1 MNSNFPLMTTFID
14 PNIRDVYQQLLHFFE
29 SDQANLKVKRTLASA
44 TTALSV
50 LDFHLQTLSK
60 NTISYPYL
68 KEVWEED
75 FFPVDQ
81 WENKHFLLHTALT
94 SENLLQ
100 GRDLPDLPLEV
111 DLTDSVVEDL
121 KKYTVSWWQERVAA
135 HQASQEKLKNLQTL
149 KLNFSQYDCQCVECL
164 NSFRN
169 QLRMVYTQKQQEIIN
184 QHEEKMFDAIVTK
197 SLGDISQ
204 LYQQMKRFLDG
215 NLSQA
220 RHHLRRSS
228 ATKCE
233 IETRAELQK
242 VFGHTGSLGKV
253 YVEKLKA
260 YLLGIM
266 VDEQIRPEIL
276 SEQDWTKFYQQAG
289 LGIWQQPN
297 FIKREFLKYLRTV
310 LSFKRKDIS
319 STILSSYLGQ
329 FWIHSTARRMN
340 RKIIYHMG
348 PTNSGKTY
356 HAIEALCTAKR
367 GCYLAPLR
375 LLASELYDTMNS
387 KGVPTT
393 LLTGEEVIEK
403 SGATHYSATVE
414 MAKVHEFY
422 DCCVIDEIQMIA
434 DPQRGWAW
442 TRALINLC
450 APEVH
455 ICGDASVLDLIKQIL
470 KLTGDSLEI
479 KYYERMTELKV
490 ESTMAQVKD
499 LKKGDALIVFS
510 RRSALKFK
518 AELERQ
524 NFKVSIIYGMLNPE
538 VRREQARK
546 FDEGETDIMVS
557 TDAIAM
563 GMNLPVRRIVFSA
576 FSKFI
581 DSREHPLTM
590 SETKQ
595 ISGRAGRY
603 GRFPVGFVTCLQHE
617 KNMDGLRILSN
628 SLYGELEERT
638 HAMVGPD
645 LEIFSKVN
653 RALEENN
660 LRRLDLSEFLRL
672 FNTMNFENPFFCVQ
686 LTEMIEITE
695 MVERLNENTNSL
707 TEGEIFGFAC
717 APVNLGL
724 VEHVEYF
731 IAIVS
736 KFVHAT
742 PITCQEIDST
752 SDDIDYLESAIKCME
767 LYQWL
772 ARHFANKNF
781 HFDLPTLIDN
791 KSKAVEKLNHL
802 LSEKGP
808 KYAIGPRDWYD
819 RGRQQGGFGGGG
831 GGGNQRRGNGGGAGG
846 SSGPSRP
853 PFNKRKKP
861 SSSKYGRR

>member
-1 MNSNFPLMTTFID
+1 ML
-14 PNIRDVYQQLLHFFE
+14 NIQNATLREVEQQILAFYQ
-29 SDQANLKVKRTLASA
+29 SDDQVKSKRSQVNAQK
-44 TTALSV
+44 ALSV
-50 LDFHLQTLSK
+50 LDFHFKAYDK
-60 NTISYPYL
+60 NIIQYPYL

-75 FFPVDQ
+75 FFPIAQ
-81 WENKHFLLHTALT
+81 WENKHFILHTAVAAPNILHAKY
-94 SENLLQ
+94 
-100 GRDLPDLPLEV
+100 LPDLPLDHELN
-111 DLTDSVVEDL
+111 DQTMNDL
-121 KKYTVSWWQERVAA
+121 KEYSESWWVEHAA
-135 HQASQEKLKNLQTL
+135 SHLVSQEKLKNLQTL
-149 KLNFSQYDCQCVECL
+149 KLNFSQYECTCVECL
-164 NSFRN
+164 NTFRN
-169 QLRMVYTQKQQEIIN
+169 QLRMVYTQKQKEIID
-184 QHEEKMFDAIVTK
+184 QYEEKAFDAIVTR
-197 SLGDISQ
+197 SLNDIVQ
-204 LYQQMKRFLDG
+204 LYQQMKRLLDS

-233 IETRAELQK
+233 IETRSELQNT
-242 VFGHTGSLGKV
+242 FGYKGKLGQV
-253 YVEKLKA
+253 YIEKLKA
-260 YLLGIM
+260 FLFGVM
-266 VDEQIRPEIL
+266 VDENIKPEIL
-276 SEQDWTKFYQQAG
+276 SEEDWWKFYQQAG

-297 FIKREFLKYLRTV
+297 FVKKEFLKYLRTV

-329 FWIHSTARRMN
+329 FWIHSNARRIN

-356 HAIEALCTAKR
+356 HAIEALCQSKK

-375 LLASELYDTMNS
+375 LLASELFDTMNS
-387 KGVPTT
+387 KGVSTT

-403 SGATHYSATVE
+403 PGATHYSATVE

-442 TRALINLC
+442 TRALVNLS

-455 ICGDASVLDLIKQIL
+455 ICGDASVLELIQQIL
-470 KLTGDSLEI
+470 KLTGDTLEI

-490 ESTMAQVKD
+490 EPTMCNVRD

-590 SETKQ
+590 SEIKQ
-595 ISGRAGRY
+595 IAGRAGRY
-603 GRFPVGFVTCLQHE
+603 GRFPTGFVSCINQD
-617 KNMDGLRILSN
+617 KNLEGLRILSN
-628 SLYGELEERT
+628 SLYGELEPRT

-686 LTEMIEITE
+686 LSEMIEITE
-695 MVERLNENTNSL
+695 MVEKLNENTNSL

-724 VEHVEYF
+724 VEHVEYY
-731 IAIVS
+731 ISIVS
-736 KFVHAT
+736 KYVHGN
-742 PITCQEIDST
+742 PITCQEIDAN
-752 SDDIDYLESAIKCME
+752 SDDIDYLETAIKCVE

-781 HFDLPTLIDN
+781 SFDLNTLIEN
-791 KSKAVEKLNHL
+791 KAKAVEKLNHL
-802 LSEKGP
+802 LGEKSP
-808 KYAIGPRDWYD
+808 KYAVGPKDWFD
-819 RGRQQGGFGGGG
+819 QRPRFGGARRSGPPSSSGGGG
-831 GGGNQRRGNGGGAGG
+831 RSNQRKSNW
-846 SSGPSRP
+846 
-853 PFNKRKKP
+853 KKP
-861 SSSKYGRR
+861 RSR